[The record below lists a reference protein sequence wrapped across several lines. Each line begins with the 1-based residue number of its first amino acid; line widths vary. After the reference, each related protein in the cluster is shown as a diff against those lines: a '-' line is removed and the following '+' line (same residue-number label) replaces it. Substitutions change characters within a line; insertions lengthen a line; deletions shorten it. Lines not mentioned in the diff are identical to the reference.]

1 MDVIGVYETVTGARV
16 DTVPASSWSWRR
28 QVSGAGAL
36 SVSVP
41 MSLDTQGMGLRQLLA
56 PWRTTLAVVDTS
68 SRRVVAAG
76 VVYARRW
83 DADSGVL
90 DVSCADLWDALTMRL
105 ALSPSLDGFTD
116 GALESAGGRL
126 PGAWTMTLSG
136 SLADIARGLVAQTLR
151 SGPLPVVLPAVTG
164 GTHERTYLG
173 ADFATVASR
182 LSELTQVID
191 GPEIIFD
198 PRLAGEGTSLSWHML
213 TGTPELVSATHS
225 WDARRRAVPLIDLS
239 VEEDASDM
247 VGDSWARGGSREDQT
262 LIAHHHDRWL
272 EEQGWPL
279 LQAADTSHST
289 VSDLATLR
297 SWARTPTVMRARSTE
312 VVSLKVRRVD
322 EAGYPLGDAVLPG
335 DHVRLRHDDPYL
347 GSGTIGLKVLET
359 SGGEGEWVTCSC
371 REAITEAV
379 G

>member
-182 LSELTQVID
+182 LSELTQVI
-191 GPEIIFD
+191 G
-198 PRLAGEGTSLSWHML
+198 RS
-213 TGTPELVSATHS
+213 
-225 WDARRRAVPLIDLS
+225 
-239 VEEDASDM
+239 
-247 VGDSWARGGSREDQT
+247 GDYLRPAP
-262 LIAHHHDRWL
+262 
-272 EEQGWPL
+272 GW
-279 LQAADTSHST
+279 
-289 VSDLATLR
+289 
-297 SWARTPTVMRARSTE
+297 
-312 VVSLKVRRVD
+312 
-322 EAGYPLGDAVLPG
+322 
-335 DHVRLRHDDPYL
+335 
-347 GSGTIGLKVLET
+347 
-359 SGGEGEWVTCSC
+359 
-371 REAITEAV
+371 
-379 G
+379 